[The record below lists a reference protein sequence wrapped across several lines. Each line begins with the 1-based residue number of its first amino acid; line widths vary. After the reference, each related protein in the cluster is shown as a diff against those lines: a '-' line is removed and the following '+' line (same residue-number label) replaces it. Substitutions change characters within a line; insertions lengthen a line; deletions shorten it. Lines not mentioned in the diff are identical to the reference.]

1 VCGVVAR
8 SQKRLSGLHG
18 RDGRGRT
25 SNTTHEYSIRNACHV
40 TLRYE
45 FPRIEFVILYN
56 TIENAIRKRYAVV
69 IKKPYVLSPGTCTAE
84 HMVRVGSGGD
94 GGSALPGNDGDAAHC
109 QSNVG
114 ATSLATDGPPASID
128 TGHGHRVTRG
138 RVVTGCHSPLVCARP
153 SAGARSIHKHLLRQP
168 MASQPC
174 ASFVRDLRSSQQH
187 DRGDVRST

>member
-1 VCGVVAR
+1 MPKGIPPCDEGAVDSLDVAPFDGQMIHVVPLDLVLRLRVPEFACDVMAR

-45 FPRIEFVILYN
+45 FPRIDLVILYN

-69 IKKPYVLSPGTCTAE
+69 IEKPYVPSPGTRTAE
-84 HMVRVGSGGD
+84 HMVRGGSGGD
-94 GGSALPGNDGDAAHC
+94 GGSALSGNDGDAAHC

-114 ATSLATDGPPASID
+114 AASLATDGPPASID
-128 TGHGHRVTRG
+128 TGHGHRVT
-138 RVVTGCHSPLVCARP
+138 
-153 SAGARSIHKHLLRQP
+153 
-168 MASQPC
+168 
-174 ASFVRDLRSSQQH
+174 
-187 DRGDVRST
+187 